1 MNPDAAS
8 PGPHEINNSLINAIF
23 HALHAHPSVAHKA
36 SYGQM
41 LAQALRLQQQA
52 HQAAQSQQTVAGGP
66 AASPSGPASGGG
78 YQSGQG
84 LAPADTVDPSGGY
97 VAQNVSPL
105 QAAVIAAGGIQHVGP
120 GFVQNHLFGPGIGGQ
135 TFGGSASFTPGE
147 HLAGL
152 LAQHVP
158 LPAWAA

>member
-1 MNPDAAS
+1 MNPDAPGS
-8 PGPHEINNSLINAIF
+8 YGPGPHEINNSLINAIF

-41 LAQALRLQQQA
+41 LAQALKLQATA
-52 HQAAQSQQTVAGGP
+52 HQAAQTNAQHTP
-66 AASPSGPASGGG
+66 ATPPASGGG